1 MDIDTFYQDG
11 DMAFGMDGRISFV
24 GDTYDEWNNLFG
36 RRKRREAQRKA
47 AEEQGTDRRGQ
58 VNKAFPITDDCEEL
72 ANYIAKAKADINN
85 NNIKISNPKIKRGEK
100 RVLNDYNSLLGG
112 RVAELEAHSRK
123 LKCNVK
129 QKALEEQAF
138 ITSLQQITQP
148 QGAATPNTKT
158 NSSNTTKLLLYGVGG
173 LVALTTIFVIIK
185 KLRNN

>member
-85 NNIKISNPKIKRGEK
+85 NNIKISNPKTKRGEK
-100 RVLNDYNSLLGG
+100 RVLNDYNSLVGG
-112 RVAELEAHSRK
+112 RIAELEAHARK
-123 LKCNVK
+123 LKCDIK
-129 QKALEEQAF
+129 QKAQEEQSF
-138 ITSLQQITQP
+138 ISTLQQITQP
-148 QGAATPNTKT
+148 QAGATSTPPK
-158 NSSNTTKLLLYGVGG
+158 SSNTQKMLLFGLGG

-185 KLRNN
+185 KANK